1 MKHVNI
7 IAVIVFFTLTAFYL
21 PANAQCNT
29 HVKKKCLPNLLPFT
43 HNGQMSTT
51 TVTAGQSAEVN
62 LTFYSGQ
69 DYRIYIC
76 SQEILGE
83 CSFKVM
89 DQNRKV
95 VFDSENHGNPD
106 FWDFKVKSTQQFIVE
121 VKTPLSEST
130 NSIIPSGCVTVLV
143 GFKKD

>member
-1 MKHVNI
+1 MKHVKIVGI
-7 IAVIVFFTLTAFYL
+7 IAFFALMSASLTSI
-21 PANAQCNT
+21 AQCNSYI
-29 HVKKKCLPNLLPFT
+29 KKKCLPNLLPFT

-76 SQEILGE
+76 AQEILGE

-89 DQNRKV
+89 DQSRKV

-121 VKTPLSEST
+121 VKTPVSEST

>member
-1 MKHVNI
+1 MKHVKI
-7 IAVIVFFTLTAFYL
+7 SAVIAFIALTLFSL
-21 PANAQCNT
+21 PTQAQCNAYI
-29 HVKKKCLPNLLPFT
+29 KKKCLPNLQPFT

-95 VFDSENHGNPD
+95 VFDSENHSNPD
-106 FWDFKVKSTQQFIVE
+106 FWDFKVKSSQQFIVE
-121 VKTPLSEST
+121 VKTPVSEST
-130 NSIIPSGCVTVLV
+130 NSIIPSGCVTILV